1 MHIALTG
8 WAGAGK
14 TTVAQYLEQKYGYKK
29 ISFADGIKDIAM
41 RYFFMSEK
49 DRRLLQQIGEKMRE
63 IDPDVWVKY
72 TLHRVEYIE
81 LDSSVV
87 IDDLRRM
94 NEFEGLQREGF
105 IVIRIEADE
114 DIRIDRLI
122 KRDGF
127 CDRSLLYN
135 ESENGVAHL
144 EFPVIY
150 NNGTLDE
157 LYKNVDKMIADL
169 LILKY

>member
-14 TTVAQYLEQKYGYKK
+14 TTVAQYLEQKYGYKR
-29 ISFADGIKDIAM
+29 ISFADGIKDIAA
-41 RYFFMSEK
+41 RYFFVQEK
-49 DRRLLQQIGEKMRE
+49 NRRLLQQIGEKMRE
-63 IDPDVWVKY
+63 IDQDVWVRY
-72 TLHRVEYIE
+72 TLHRIEYIE
-81 LDSSVV
+81 LDFPVV

-94 NEFEGLQREGF
+94 NEFEALQRKGF
-105 IVIRIEADE
+105 TVIRIEADE
-114 DIRIDRLI
+114 NIRIDRLI

-127 CDRSLLYN
+127 CDRTLLYN

-144 EFPVIY
+144 EFPTIY

-157 LYKNVDKMIADL
+157 LYKNVDKMMVDL
-169 LILKY
+169 LIPKY

>member
-14 TTVAQYLEQKYGYKK
+14 TTVAQYLEQKYRYKR
-29 ISFADGIKDIAM
+29 ISFADGIKDIAKK
-41 RYFFMSEK
+41 YFFVQEK
-49 DRRLLQQIGEKMRE
+49 NRKLLQQIGEKMRE
-63 IDPDVWVKY
+63 IDQDVWVKY
-72 TLHRVEYIE
+72 TLHRIEYIE
-81 LDSSVV
+81 LDSPVV

-94 NEFEGLQREGF
+94 NEFEALQRKGF
-105 IVIRIEADE
+105 IVIRIEANE

-127 CDRSLLYN
+127 CDRTLLYN

-144 EFPVIY
+144 EFPIIY

-157 LYKNVDKMIADL
+157 LYRNIDKLMTNL
-169 LILKY
+169 LVSNY